1 MVVNNKKKYKE
12 RKGHRN
18 FTVGYVRRCKKK
30 KMEKHKTPDQQDER
44 EKKTRRKQKLK
55 KWKQQKK
62 WHPYSNMQNKAIKA
76 TGIKHGS
83 YEKENDKRK

>member
-1 MVVNNKKKYKE
+1 MLTTRKKYKE

-44 EKKTRRKQKLK
+44 EKRQEESKSSQKMETT
-55 KWKQQKK
+55 KK

>member
-1 MVVNNKKKYKE
+1 MLTLQSKMVVNNKKKYKE

-44 EKKTRRKQKLK
+44 EKKTRRKQKLSKNGNNK
-55 KWKQQKK
+55 KMASILK
-62 WHPYSNMQNKAIKA
+62 YA
-76 TGIKHGS
+76 
-83 YEKENDKRK
+83 E